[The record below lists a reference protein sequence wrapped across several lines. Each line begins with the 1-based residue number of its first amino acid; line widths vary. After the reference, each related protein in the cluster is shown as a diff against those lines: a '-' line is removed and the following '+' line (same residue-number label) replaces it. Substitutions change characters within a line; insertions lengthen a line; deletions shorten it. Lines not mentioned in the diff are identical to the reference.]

1 MNKCHTNFL
10 KCKKKL
16 SFKYGHKILLLM
28 KPYLKKTKNIYL
40 NKLNS

>member
-1 MNKCHTNFL
+1 MNKCHTISQ
-10 KCKKKL
+10 KGKKL

-28 KPYLKKTKNIYL
+28 KPYLKTTKKIYL